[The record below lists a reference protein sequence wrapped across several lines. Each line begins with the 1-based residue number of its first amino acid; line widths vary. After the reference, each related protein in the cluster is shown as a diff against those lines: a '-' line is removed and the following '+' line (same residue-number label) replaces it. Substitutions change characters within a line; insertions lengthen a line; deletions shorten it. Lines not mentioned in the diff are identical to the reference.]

1 MTDSNNMI
9 RVFIEKKFL
18 TDYKL
23 NRRKQLFLLL
33 STLSASHMF
42 CFKKHSHRLSKQCFC
57 FLSEVPVNILRYE
70 NCSKCF
76 KEIDINEFQFF
87 FVVVVVAVAAVAIAC
102 KNKNNVPV
110 ILIGRS
116 LNNKIKLRTLQ
127 VKNRRKVF

>member
-1 MTDSNNMI
+1 MI
-9 RVFIEKKFL
+9 RVFIEKFFL

-23 NRRKQLFLLL
+23 NKRKQLFLLL
-33 STLSASHMF
+33 LTLSTNHMF
-42 CFKKHSHRLSKQCFC
+42 CFKKHSRRLSKQCFC

-87 FVVVVVAVAAVAIAC
+87 FVVVAVVAVVAVAIAY

-116 LNNKIKLRTLQ
+116 LNNKIKLGRSRLKT
-127 VKNRRKVF
+127 VERCFDN

>member
-1 MTDSNNMI
+1 
-9 RVFIEKKFL
+9 
-18 TDYKL
+18 
-23 NRRKQLFLLL
+23 
-33 STLSASHMF
+33 MF
-42 CFKKHSHRLSKQCFC
+42 CFKKHSRRLPKQCFC
-57 FLSEVPVNILRYE
+57 FLSEVPVNILPYE

-127 VKNRRKVF
+127 VKNGRKVF

>member
-1 MTDSNNMI
+1 MI

-87 FVVVVVAVAAVAIAC
+87 FVVVVVAVAAVAFAC

-116 LNNKIKLRTLQ
+116 LNNKIKLGRSRLKT
-127 VKNRRKVF
+127 VERCFDN

>member
-1 MTDSNNMI
+1 MI
-9 RVFIEKKFL
+9 RVFIEKFFL

-23 NRRKQLFLLL
+23 NKRKQLFLLL
-33 STLSASHMF
+33 LTLSTNHMF
-42 CFKKHSHRLSKQCFC
+42 CFKKHSRRLSKQCFC

-87 FVVVVVAVAAVAIAC
+87 FVVVAVVAVVAVAIAY
-102 KNKNNVPV
+102 KSKNNAPV

-127 VKNRRKVF
+127 VKNRRKMF